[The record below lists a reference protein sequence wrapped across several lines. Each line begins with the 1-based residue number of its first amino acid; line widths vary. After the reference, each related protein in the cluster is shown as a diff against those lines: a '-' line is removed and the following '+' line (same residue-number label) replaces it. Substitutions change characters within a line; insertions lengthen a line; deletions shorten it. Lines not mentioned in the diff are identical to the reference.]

1 MLFLSLQETVRT
13 LISGQGETGAE
24 VVHPR
29 SSTESLPLGFP
40 GHSLLPEMAAVT
52 GLLKVIMQSDAFI
65 TIVGRRHQ
73 QEADLSAQV
82 AAIGGCLKPRCSLS
96 LWSSARW

>member
-29 SSTESLPLGFP
+29 ASTESLPLGFP
-40 GHSLLPEMAAVT
+40 SHSLLPEMAAVT
-52 GLLKVIMQSDAFI
+52 GHLKVIMQSDAFI
-65 TIVGRRHQ
+65 TVSSRQHQ
-73 QEADLSAQV
+73 QEADLSSQV
-82 AAIGGCLKPRCSLS
+82 AVIWGLS
-96 LWSSARW
+96 EAAV